1 MFDKLRAYFE
11 GKTKLTEE
19 QFRLIES
26 VFDSRKLKKG
36 ECLQREGE
44 TPKYGG
50 FVISGCLRSYVVDD
64 NGKEHIIQFAPE
76 NWWISEFE
84 SAIKNEPA
92 KYFIDAI
99 EDSEILLSDF
109 LSQKKLMDQV
119 PEFGTSFRDGMH
131 RRSAAKDKRI
141 IASLS
146 ATAEERYLDF
156 LKTYPS
162 IAQRVPQHMLAS
174 YLGLTPET
182 ISRIRKQMSSKK

>member
-64 NGKEHIIQFAPE
+64 SGKEHIIQFAPE

-99 EDSEILLSDF
+99 EDSELVLI
-109 LSQKKLMDQV
+109 
-119 PEFGTSFRDGMH
+119 T
-131 RRSAAKDKRI
+131 RSASDELRKISPKYQEFVLQATSEAYIQLERRI
-141 IASLS
+141 SSTISL
-146 ATAEERYLDF
+146 TLEERYTEL
-156 LKTYPS
+156 TSNYPD
-162 IAQRVPQHMLAS
+162 IIQRLPQHMIAS
-174 YLGLTPET
+174 YMGLTPET
-182 ISRIRKQMSSKK
+182 LSRVRKR